1 MKLKELTSRYAHKRK
16 TFGQRLIDAPVI
28 RAKLGN
34 MIRKIEALY
43 AWLELVTYQMNQLPF
58 EEQQKKLSG
67 PIALLK
73 VESTMTFEY
82 CTREAVQV
90 YGGLGYTR
98 GGQAEVITFLFL
110 FQKRV
115 ERLYRDVRAF
125 AIGGGSEE
133 ILLDFGVRQAMKYS
147 KL

>member
-1 MKLKELTSRYAHKRK
+1 
-16 TFGQRLIDAPVI
+16 VI
-28 RAKLGN
+28 RAKIGN

-73 VESTMTFEY
+73 VEATTTFEY

-98 GGQAEVITFLFL
+98 GGQAEVIVLFL
-110 FQKRV
+110 IFLESGKTLQRCKSIC
-115 ERLYRDVRAF
+115 YRRW
-125 AIGGGSEE
+125 
-133 ILLDFGVRQAMKYS
+133 
-147 KL
+147 